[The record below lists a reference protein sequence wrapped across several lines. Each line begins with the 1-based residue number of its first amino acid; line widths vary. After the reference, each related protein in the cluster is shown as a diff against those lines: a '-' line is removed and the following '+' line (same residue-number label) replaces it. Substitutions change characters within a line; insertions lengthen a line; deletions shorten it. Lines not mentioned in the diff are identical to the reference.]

1 MIIQPELTLIP
12 FLIPLWSTFSLLR
25 ALTKKINQMPSDNSV
40 GRNRIMRR
48 TSNAVT
54 FLVYTY
60 FLCMLCYN
68 RFLNHWIILAL
79 FIINVSCF
87 GSVKEIFLGVSEI
100 KKCLDIVSTGWAVKA
115 KCFLLSSHVALAP
128 EHVKIQGNSCKTEYI
143 HSQIWYFAENLMR
156 RLVLRQKY
164 RPGPFFSEAPRT
176 FRARKPSCQTA
187 IHLFSKADLLT
198 CF

>member
-12 FLIPLWSTFSLLR
+12 FLIPLWSTISLLR
-25 ALTKKINQMPSDNSV
+25 ALTEKVNQMPSDNIV
-40 GRNRIMRR
+40 GRNRIIRR

-60 FLCMLCYN
+60 FLYMLCYN

-79 FIINVSCF
+79 CIFNVFCF
-87 GSVKEIFLGVSEI
+87 GSVREIFHGVSEI
-100 KKCLDIVSTGWAVKA
+100 KKCLHLVSNWWGLKA
-115 KCFLLSSHVALAP
+115 KCFLLSSYVALAP
-128 EHVKIQGNSCKTEYI
+128 EHLKTQGNFCKTEYI
-143 HSQIWYFAENLMR
+143 QNQIWHFAENLMR

-164 RPGPFFSEAPRT
+164 RPGPFFSEAPGT

>member
-12 FLIPLWSTFSLLR
+12 FLIPLWSTIRLLR
-25 ALTKKINQMPSDNSV
+25 ALTKKVNQMPSDNIV
-40 GRNRIMRR
+40 GRNRVMWR

-79 FIINVSCF
+79 CIINVSCF
-87 GSVKEIFLGVSEI
+87 GSVREIFLGVSEI
-100 KKCLDIVSTGWAVKA
+100 KKCLHLVSNWWGLKA

-128 EHVKIQGNSCKTEYI
+128 EHVKIQGNSCKTEFI
-143 HSQIWYFAENLMR
+143 QNQMWHFAENLLR
-156 RLVLRQKY
+156 RLLLRQKY
-164 RPGPFFSEAPRT
+164 RPGPFSWKPRE
-176 FRARKPSCQTA
+176 
-187 IHLFSKADLLT
+187 LFGPENPVVKLQST
-198 CF
+198 CFQNLIF